1 MGIIFSCGGVEF
13 PYRPGFSDARKL
25 THIKSFE
32 STPQSKAVCSA
43 PPCSFQPRAT
53 WKVSMGLCSLRDT
66 RVKCPRYAISVRVF
80 WRSRQGV
87 I

>member
-43 PPCSFQPRAT
+43 PPYLFFIKPRLKSGRN
-53 WKVSMGLCSLRDT
+53 KVRTT
-66 RVKCPRYAISVRVF
+66 RVKNH
-80 WRSRQGV
+80 
-87 I
+87 